1 MTDLRNHFPD
11 QTPPLAIHSP
21 IGWWLLSSTETH
33 LLSVDWMEEVP
44 ATSLRTEPLT
54 KLEQRL
60 DCMLSRYFKGD
71 PVDFSRI
78 PVELSVSRFQNAV
91 LNQLRKVTYGEVRS
105 YQWLAVNS
113 GNPKAV
119 RAVGGALG
127 RNPVP
132 IVIPCHRIIASNGS
146 LGGFM
151 QGDPAGSRLKSYL
164 LKLEG
169 ISLG

>member
-1 MTDLRNHFPD
+1 MTDLEKHFPD
-11 QTPPLAIHSP
+11 LKQPLAVHSP
-21 IGWWLLSSTETH
+21 IGWWLLYSTETH
-33 LLSVDWMEEVP
+33 LLSVDWAEEAP
-44 ATSLRTEPLT
+44 TDSFRTEPLT

-71 PVDFSRI
+71 PVDFSRV
-78 PVELSVSRFQNAV
+78 PVQLSVSRFQNAV
-91 LNQLRKVTYGEVRS
+91 LNQLRQVTYGEVRS

-132 IVIPCHRIIASNGS
+132 IVIPCHRIIASKGA

-151 QGDPAGSRLKSYL
+151 QGHPAGSRLKSYL

-169 ISLG
+169 VSLG